1 MKVGLIYTVS
11 TPAMRQYME
20 TRMRAI
26 LGEET
31 QCLVLAK
38 PEILG
43 EVTRTGEI
51 PPDAVRRLLKLYL
64 HAMDEGCEA
73 ILNVCSSVSPIA
85 EAMDALNPYL
95 GAPVVSI
102 DAAMCAKAATMD
114 GPLAVVATLQT
125 ALISTANR
133 IASCARRVGRETNM
147 TQILIEGGFAS
158 ETLKEAILESV
169 RAQAG
174 DARAVVFSQASM
186 ATVAENVQ
194 KELGLPVLTS
204 PDFGFRE
211 IKRLKM
217 QQANKNK

>member
-1 MKVGLIYTVS
+1 
-11 TPAMRQYME
+11 MR
-20 TRMRAI
+20 
-26 LGEET
+26 GES
-31 QCLVLAK
+31 A
-38 PEILG
+38 
-43 EVTRTGEI
+43 
-51 PPDAVRRLLKLYL
+51 
-64 HAMDEGCEA
+64 
-73 ILNVCSSVSPIA
+73 
-85 EAMDALNPYL
+85 
-95 GAPVVSI
+95 
-102 DAAMCAKAATMD
+102 
-114 GPLAVVATLQT
+114 
-125 ALISTANR
+125 
-133 IASCARRVGRETNM
+133 ETNM